1 MCFTFLHFHFIYIV
15 AKKIWNNLLEPVGGK
30 SSWTLHNSDNLRCPT
45 RSDPFIGTYLNSQ
58 DDFELD
64 EEVKYV
70 DINVHITRLNQYRS
84 IMIVRCVFNQIYFYP
99 TKGN

>member
-1 MCFTFLHFHFIYIV
+1 MSVLHFLHFVFIYIV

-70 DINVHITRLNQYRS
+70 DINVHITNKS
-84 IMIVRCVFNQIYFYP
+84 ISEYNDSQMCF
-99 TKGN
+99 

>member
-1 MCFTFLHFHFIYIV
+1 MGFTFLHFHFIYIV

-30 SSWTLHNSDNLRCPT
+30 SSWALHNSDNLRCPT

-70 DINVHITRLNQYRS
+70 DINVHITRYKS
-84 IMIVRCVFNQIYFYP
+84 ISEYNDSQMCF
-99 TKGN
+99 

>member
-1 MCFTFLHFHFIYIV
+1 MFYIFTFCFIFIV

-30 SSWTLHNSDNLRCPT
+30 SGWALHNSDNLRCPT

-64 EEVKYV
+64 EEVK
-70 DINVHITRLNQYRS
+70 DIGKRAHIARLQ
-84 IMIVRCVFNQIYFYP
+84 
-99 TKGN
+99 

>member
-1 MCFTFLHFHFIYIV
+1 MKIQTYVIIIQILFGFFIFYISILYIYIV

-30 SSWTLHNSDNLRCPT
+30 SGWALHNSDNLRCPT

-64 EEVKYV
+64 EEVK
-70 DINVHITRLNQYRS
+70 HIGKRAHIARLQ
-84 IMIVRCVFNQIYFYP
+84 
-99 TKGN
+99 

>member
-1 MCFTFLHFHFIYIV
+1 MCFTFLHFDFIYIV

-30 SSWTLHNSDNLRCPT
+30 SGWALHNSDNLRCPT

-64 EEVKYV
+64 EEVK
-70 DINVHITRLNQYRS
+70 DIGKRAHIARLQSSGY
-84 IMIVRCVFNQIYFYP
+84 
-99 TKGN
+99 K

>member
-1 MCFTFLHFHFIYIV
+1 MCNNNADHVWVLHFLHFDFTYVV

-30 SSWTLHNSDNLRCPT
+30 SGWALHNSDNLRCPT

-64 EEVKYV
+64 EEVK
-70 DINVHITRLNQYRS
+70 DIGKRAHIARLNKSQLR
-84 IMIVRCVFNQIYFYP
+84 F
-99 TKGN
+99 

>member
-1 MCFTFLHFHFIYIV
+1 MYRIIFVNHGNVIVKTGLIILILGDHFHFIYIV

-30 SSWTLHNSDNLRCPT
+30 SGWAWHNSDNLRCPT

-64 EEVKYV
+64 EEVK
-70 DINVHITRLNQYRS
+70 HIGKRAHIARLQ
-84 IMIVRCVFNQIYFYP
+84 
-99 TKGN
+99 